1 MGSKG
6 KVKLLK
12 WKRKVEKQQITWVP
26 LCFKTIP
33 ITLRTGSLLATQVNR
48 KIQRFVLFGFDF
60 AQVCPNTHEVIM
72 HNRSFGP
79 VLI

>member
-1 MGSKG
+1 MGSKE
-6 KVKLLK
+6 KVKLLNGNEK
-12 WKRKVEKQQITWVP
+12 WKSSKLHEYHDVSKLSLQPSEP
-26 LCFKTIP
+26 
-33 ITLRTGSLLATQVNR
+33 GLLATQVNR

-60 AQVCPNTHEVIM
+60 AQVCPNTHEGM